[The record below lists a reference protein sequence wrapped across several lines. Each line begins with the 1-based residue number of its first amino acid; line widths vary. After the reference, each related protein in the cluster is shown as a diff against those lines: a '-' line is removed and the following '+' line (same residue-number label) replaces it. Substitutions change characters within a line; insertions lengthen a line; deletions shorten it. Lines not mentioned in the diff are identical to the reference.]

1 MHRHILAVLVVSVCL
16 SPPAVSAADLQAA
29 VLANPCAGCHGMN
42 GVSAGSIPPINHLG
56 SDALVAAMSKPPAK
70 SPRRRATQEIMSSRP
85 TGDDACV
92 GDGPMPDRSFVSL
105 QDD

>member
-56 SDALVAAMSKPPAK
+56 SDALVAAMKAFKSGERPATVMDRIAKGYTDEEIQRIADYFQSLK
-70 SPRRRATQEIMSSRP
+70 SA
-85 TGDDACV
+85 AK
-92 GDGPMPDRSFVSL
+92 
-105 QDD
+105 